1 MSRQEELNK
10 AYQAGVKLAADRYQA
25 GDPGTG
31 SSSISEILYKTMTR
45 PKDRPRY
52 YKSDGDR
59 SRYSQ
64 PTGWNPASVADKAI
78 SSVKG
83 SWPKIRSKARGL
95 AIGGTGEGFMGWI
108 NKQRESLPDLVPGE
122 DGYNSANRSA
132 NRMESNNPRDV
143 RFRRDNPSY

>member
-1 MSRQEELNK
+1 MNKQEELDK
-10 AYQAGVKLAADRYQA
+10 AYQAGVKLAADRYQT

-31 SSSISEILYKTMTR
+31 SSRISEILYKTMTR

-59 SRYSQ
+59 SPYSQ
-64 PTGWNPASVADKAI
+64 PTGWSPASVADKAI

-95 AIGGTGEGFMGWI
+95 SIGGTGEGFMGWI
-108 NKQRESLPDLVPGE
+108 QKQRESLPLPTPGP
-122 DGYNSANRSA
+122 DGYNSANRAA
-132 NRMESNNPRDV
+132 NRMESDNPRDV
-143 RFRRDNPSY
+143 RFRRNNPGY